1 LISGDALFTTQ
12 SLERPVRQ
20 SLPVTKSN
28 QISLLS
34 TSIQTQQ
41 YYYFVVLGNND
52 PNVAL
57 KKIMLIITFVKYWAW
72 SKCQVE
78 MRAGYINLQSN
89 RLVLPICTTESVA
102 SSIDKK
108 GKATKAELLTEI
120 IRLREEINGKFL
132 YIFCFSEFIYYLL
145 G

>member
-1 LISGDALFTTQ
+1 MISGDALFTAQ

-41 YYYFVVLGNND
+41 YYFVVLGNTD

>member
-1 LISGDALFTTQ
+1 MISGDALFTTQ

>member
-1 LISGDALFTTQ
+1 MISGDALFTTK

-20 SLPVTKSN
+20 SLPVTKSD

-34 TSIQTQQ
+34 TLRQAQQ
-41 YYYFVVLGNND
+41 CYFGNND
-52 PNVAL
+52 PNMAL
-57 KKIMLIITFVKYWAW
+57 KKIILIITFVKYLAW

-78 MRAGYINLQSN
+78 IRAGYINLQSN

-120 IRLREEINGKFL
+120 IKLREEINGKFL
-132 YIFCFSEFIYYLL
+132 YIFCFSEFIYY
-145 G
+145 

>member
-1 LISGDALFTTQ
+1 MISGDALFIAQ

-28 QISLLS
+28 LISLLS

-41 YYYFVVLGNND
+41 YYFVVFGNND
-52 PNVAL
+52 PNMAL
-57 KKIMLIITFVKYWAW
+57 KKIILIITFVKYWAW

-78 MRAGYINLQSN
+78 IRAEDINLQSN
-89 RLVLPICTTESVA
+89 RLFLPICTTESVA

-108 GKATKAELLTEI
+108 GKATKAELLKEI
-120 IRLREEINGKFL
+120 IKLREEINGKF
-132 YIFCFSEFIYYLL
+132 
-145 G
+145 

>member
-1 LISGDALFTTQ
+1 MISGDALFTTQ
-12 SLERPVRQ
+12 SLERRVRQ

-41 YYYFVVLGNND
+41 YYFVVLGNND

-57 KKIMLIITFVKYWAW
+57 KKIMLITTFVKYWAW